1 MVDIQSATAEIR
13 RGIKKERR
21 RKKKET
27 TGQKYNG
34 LPYSIG
40 RPYTYLNTKWH
51 RDPSSRFVK
60 KEMDQEVGGCCV
72 PCFIFFGGGQ
82 WLPNITQCRSVEA
95 YTKRH
100 LDPSICLATADVGGK
115 LGGRLCPFSGV
126 AGSRL
131 KQCGWGRGLPLRQ
144 VSLWSPYVIGQ
155 TIIFLP
161 CGFYLLS
168 FFFPRLILAVGDW
181 MSTILPHMVWP

>member
-51 RDPSSRFVK
+51 LDPSSRFVK

-72 PCFIFFGGGQ
+72 PCFIFFWGGGAMAPQ
-82 WLPNITQCRSVEA
+82 YNTMAL
-95 YTKRH
+95 
-100 LDPSICLATADVGGK
+100 
-115 LGGRLCPFSGV
+115 
-126 AGSRL
+126 
-131 KQCGWGRGLPLRQ
+131 GRGLYQ
-144 VSLWSPYVIGQ
+144 VAS
-155 TIIFLP
+155 
-161 CGFYLLS
+161 
-168 FFFPRLILAVGDW
+168 
-181 MSTILPHMVWP
+181 